1 MAGAVAVRSYLERM
15 EGVRVVGERVPPTPE
30 VTRHLLRDQDQVV
43 YFKDLNGHEA
53 VGNLWSTR
61 ARICHALGVTPEGLI
76 QRLSDA
82 IHHPMDPPMD
92 VGPRSPLA
100 STKDFDLRELPI
112 PQWYPGDAGRYLTSG
127 VVVAEWRGKR
137 NLSYHRMLLLD
148 EHRVVARL
156 VPRHLY
162 RMAHGSLD
170 EGRELPIAVVIGPDP
185 EVLLAAG
192 MSLEYEV
199 DELRIASA
207 LRHLTAGKPLPAIRA
222 TNGIT
227 IPAEVEYVL
236 EGKITGMVHREGPFV
251 DGTGTYDRVRDEPV
265 IEFERLHHVAHPVF
279 HAILSGGR
287 EHFMF
292 MGLPR
297 EPLIYESVK
306 RVVPDVKGVRL
317 TEGSGAWLHGIV
329 AIRQQRE
336 GDGKN
341 AILAALAGHPSMKMC
356 IVVDDDIDIHDDRD
370 VDWAVATRFQ
380 ADRDLVVIKG
390 ARGSSIDPSAE
401 DGITAKMGIDATK
414 PLGRPEFD
422 RPRL

>member
-1 MAGAVAVRSYLERM
+1 MAEKI
-15 EGVRVVGERVPPTPE
+15 PPTPE
-30 VTRHLLRDQDQVV
+30 VTRHLLKDQDRVV
-43 YFKDLNGHEA
+43 HFTDLNGHEA

-61 ARICHALGVTPEGLI
+61 ARVCRALGADPQGLI
-76 QRLSDA
+76 HRLLQA
-82 IHHPMDPPMD
+82 IHHPMDLIPMD
-92 VGPRSPLA
+92 GPAEPMA
-100 STKDFDLRELPI
+100 STRDFDLGDLPI

-127 VVVAEWRGKR
+127 VVVAEWMGKR

-148 EHRVVARL
+148 DRRVVARL

-162 RMAHGSLD
+162 RMAHASLD

-192 MSLEYEV
+192 MSLEYEA

-207 LRHLTAGKPLPAIRA
+207 LRNLTGGKALQVVKAHNGVTMPASA
-222 TNGIT
+222 
-227 IPAEVEYVL
+227 EYVL
-236 EGKITGMVHREGPFV
+236 EGRITGRTHREGPFV

-265 IEFERLHHVAHPVF
+265 IEFERLHHVARPIF

-287 EHFMF
+287 EHFTF

-297 EPLIYESVK
+297 EPIIYESVK
-306 RVVPDVKGVRL
+306 RVVPEVKGVRL

-341 AILAALAGHPSMKMC
+341 AILAAFGGHASMKLC
-356 IVVDDDIDIHDDRD
+356 IVVDDDIDIHDDRE

-380 ADRDLVVIKG
+380 ADRDLVVIGG

-401 DGITAKMGIDATK
+401 DGLTAKMGIDATK
-414 PLGRPEFD
+414 PLGRPEFE
-422 RPRL
+422 RPKL